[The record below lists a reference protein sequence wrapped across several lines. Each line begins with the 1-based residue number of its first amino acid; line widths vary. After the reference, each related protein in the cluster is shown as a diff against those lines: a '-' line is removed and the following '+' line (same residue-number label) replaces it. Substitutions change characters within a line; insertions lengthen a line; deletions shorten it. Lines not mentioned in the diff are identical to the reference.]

1 MTADIAHHTRFS
13 DSVIWPFGLAALAWL
28 LAGCGGSDSSDDGG
42 DDDPSPDAGGQV
54 VDSGPDETVDPPDGA
69 PLCFHCGD
77 IMTMPDEFDPDVLC
91 EESQPLFEAL
101 FACLCGTPED
111 PGAAACAEP
120 CGDNACAGANP
131 SGDCGNCAAIECGP
145 ETGMCLN
152 DN

>member
-1 MTADIAHHTRFS
+1 MTSDTVHRTRFS
-13 DSVIWPFGLAALAWL
+13 DSVAWPFALAAIGWL
-28 LAGCGGSDSSDDGG
+28 LASCGGDDSSDNGG
-42 DDDPSPDAGGQV
+42 DGDGVADAGREI
-54 VDSGPDETVDPPDGA
+54 DSGPEGVELPDGG

-77 IMTMPDEFDPDVLC
+77 IMTMPDEFDPANLC

-111 PGAAACAEP
+111 PASASCGEE
-120 CGDNACAGANP
+120 CGDNACAGMNP
-131 SGDCGNCAAIECGP
+131 SDACGNCAALDCGP

>member
-1 MTADIAHHTRFS
+1 MTADIPYRTRFS
-13 DSVIWPFGLAALAWL
+13 DSVAWPYGLLALACL
-28 LAGCGGSDSSDDGG
+28 LASCGDSDSGN
-42 DDDPSPDAGGQV
+42 DDPPPDAGGQ
-54 VDSGPDETVDPPDGA
+54 VDSGPDETEDAPDGA

-111 PGAAACAEP
+111 PGVCGEP
-120 CGDNACAGANP
+120 CADNACAGANP
-131 SGDCGNCAAIECGP
+131 SDDCGNCAALECGP